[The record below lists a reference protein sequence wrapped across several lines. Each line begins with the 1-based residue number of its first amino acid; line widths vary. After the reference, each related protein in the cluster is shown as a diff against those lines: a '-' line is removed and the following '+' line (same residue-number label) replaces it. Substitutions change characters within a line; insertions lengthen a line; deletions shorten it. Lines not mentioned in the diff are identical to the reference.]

1 MYVVINAAIGGTGG
15 GTPNPATFP
24 QVFSVDWVRVTQ

>member
-1 MYVVINAAIGGTGG
+1 VLSTAIGGIGG

-24 QVFSVDWVRVTQ
+24 QTYQADWVRVTQ